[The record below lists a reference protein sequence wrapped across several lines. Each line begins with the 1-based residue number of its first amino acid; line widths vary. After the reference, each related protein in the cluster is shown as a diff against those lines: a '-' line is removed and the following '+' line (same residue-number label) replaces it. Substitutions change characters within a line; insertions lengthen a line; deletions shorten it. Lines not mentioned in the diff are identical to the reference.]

1 MAGAVIPLLA
11 IGVFLAG
18 GGSGSGSAPLA
29 ERKNPLLPDLAMAPI
44 EYADGSF
51 GGADGTSGNRPYLRF
66 GATIQNLGAGDF
78 MLAGRRSW
86 PVSDDWAVTQRIAE
100 AGGGFT
106 ERATGAGMIWGGDR
120 HDHWHVR
127 AVEAHR
133 LERVDTGEVVAE
145 VVKQGFCFFD
155 VDVVKPPMAG
165 APEKARWLET
175 ACDGRFSTS
184 LTVGLSVGWADIYP
198 PDMVEQHM
206 ELTGIPDGRYRI
218 REIADPF
225 NWFDELDE
233 TNNETWVEVDISTVG
248 GFARVTLVPG
258 SQGPASPTPSQA
270 P

>member
-1 MAGAVIPLLA
+1 MAGAIIPLLA

-18 GGSGSGSAPLA
+18 GRIREWAARRSPSARTPCC
-29 ERKNPLLPDLAMAPI
+29 RISPWRPI

-78 MLAGRRSW
+78 MLAARRSW

-155 VDVVKPPMAG
+155 VDVVKPPVAG
-165 APEKARWLET
+165 APEKARWSRRPVT
-175 ACDGRFSTS
+175 GGS
-184 LTVGLSVGWADIYP
+184 P
-198 PDMVEQHM
+198 P
-206 ELTGIPDGRYRI
+206 R
-218 REIADPF
+218 
-225 NWFDELDE
+225 
-233 TNNETWVEVDISTVG
+233 
-248 GFARVTLVPG
+248 
-258 SQGPASPTPSQA
+258 
-270 P
+270 